1 MSLDAAFHEV
11 NPLWP
16 GEAPTTG
23 QERGKRLA
31 GKILTWALVI
41 LIVIWVISNPT
52 AAGSQV
58 HSWITD
64 ISNFFTHL
72 ARG

>member
-1 MSLDAAFHEV
+1 VAGRGTHDRA
-11 NPLWP
+11 
-16 GEAPTTG
+16 GK
-23 QERGKRLA
+23 GKRLA
-31 GKILTWALVI
+31 GRILTWALII